1 MPGVQTLVPVM
12 LTHVADG
19 KMSLERFVELT
30 SAGPQRVFG
39 IAGKGRIA
47 QGYDADFTV
56 VDLKARRTIT
66 HEWSASRCGWTPFD
80 GMEAKAWPVATFVR
94 GIMVMCEDTLVH
106 PGLGEPVKFVETLP
120 AES

>member
-1 MPGVQTLVPVM
+1 
-12 LTHVADG
+12 VADG
-19 KMSLERFVELT
+19 KMSLERFIELT

-66 HEWSASRCGWTPFD
+66 HGWSASRCGWTPFD

-94 GIMVMCEDTLVH
+94 GSMVMCDDQLVA
-106 PGLGEPVKFVETLP
+106 PGRGEPVRFSETLP
-120 AES
+120 HV